1 MNKIILF
8 SNIKGG
14 VGKTTTSAHFAEYL
28 TEKGLSAIAVD
39 ADLQAS
45 LSRHRER
52 ELEAD
57 RIASLSSTALATS
70 TTTTYPSSIRW
81 PTLLS
86 FPCPTMLIPLMQQA
100 SLFPS
105 SARSRLPVWCSCPTV
120 STPQK
125 ARFMSV
131 K

>member
-14 VGKTTTSAHFAEYL
+14 VGKTTTSAHFTEYL

-57 RIASLSSTALATS
+57 PEQQTPWEIVKLN
-70 TTTTYPSSIRW
+70 
-81 PTLLS
+81 TLD
-86 FPCPTMLIPLMQQA
+86 A
-100 SLFPS
+100 N
-105 SARSRLPVWCSCPTV
+105 
-120 STPQK
+120 
-125 ARFMSV
+125 
-131 K
+131 